1 MQLRFKNHLKSTSAL
16 ALTVTALMFFVPGT
30 KAGAAQADSTY
41 NKLFDKEK
49 KAEDG
54 LFRMHLCEGKVYMD
68 IPRRLFGRDMLLG
81 STISAT
87 SDNKNGISGSKPE
100 DPLHFVFTEE
110 QNHVAMRLVSEEDS
124 DLDAIFRLFKKECY
138 NADSSAVVINATDL
152 FLSDD
157 KKLSPFDRF
166 SYNTSD
172 RKKRSETFR
181 KSESFIEDVKAFDDN
196 VSVKSSLS
204 YKYTLPDKGVNY
216 KDLPFTASV
225 TRSILLLDSIP
236 YMPRLVDS
244 RIAIFPTEKRIYGKG
259 FNGSKKIYYAN
270 RWRLEPSDI
279 EAYKRGEKVAPL
291 KPVVFYIDSAF
302 PESWKPYI
310 KEGVEQWNE
319 MFGEIGFK
327 DAVKAVDFP
336 EDDPSF
342 DPDNLK
348 YSSVRYVPIPIQ
360 NAMGPSW
367 TDPRSGEII
376 NATVYLYHDAVELI
390 NNWLFVQTAQV
401 DTAARH
407 ANIDEKIVG
416 DALRY
421 VVSHEIGHCLGFMHN
436 MSASANVP
444 LDSLRSASYTQKYGT
459 TTSIMDYARFN
470 YVAQPEDSLKGLKL
484 TPPRFGQYDRF
495 VTAWNYT
502 PTFSGSPQE
511 EYTVTSRWLTEAL
524 GDPLYRYGKQ
534 QDEIVDPR
542 SQTEDLSDDAVGASA
557 YGISNLKYILS
568 NMNDWL
574 KDEDLDYSR
583 RRALYNAILNQYLQ
597 YIGHVYGYVGGICLY
612 ERFST
617 DPGVNYEPV
626 SASYQR
632 KALGFILQELQDLEW
647 FDNKSVLDN
656 FPQAE
661 PMSSVIRDYVMKM
674 VMGAPSKT
682 ELCASKSDDPFTPE
696 ECMEMIFNSVWSPL
710 KKGDLTAAQ
719 MQLQR
724 SYLESICG
732 SASVP
737 YGKSSRSLR
746 QDNSAYSEAEA
757 LYHEDRMRPSDYYG
771 YILRIKKMLKKG
783 SRSSDKA
790 TSNHCTQLL
799 YNLDKSLEG

>member
-1 MQLRFKNHLKSTSAL
+1 MKFNLHHKLSFVL
-16 ALTVTALMFFVPGT
+16 ALVTCPVILFASGAP
-30 KAGAAQADSTY
+30 AGAAKADSTY
-41 NKLFDKEK
+41 NKLFEK
-49 KAEDG
+49 QRKVADG

-68 IPRRLFGRDMLLG
+68 IPRTLFGRDMLLG

-87 SDNKNGISGSKPE
+87 SDNKNGVSGSKPE

-110 QNHVAMRLVSEEDS
+110 PDHVAMRLVSEEDS
-124 DLDAIFRLFKKECY
+124 DLNAIFKLFKKECY
-138 NADSSAVVINATDL
+138 NADSSVVVINATDL

-157 KKLSPFDRF
+157 KKLSPFDRY

-172 RKKRSETFR
+172 KKKRNETFR
-181 KSESFIEDVKAFDDN
+181 KSDSFIEDIKAFDDN

-204 YKYTLPDKGVNY
+204 YKYTLPDRGVNY

-244 RIAIFPTEKRIYGKG
+244 RIAIFPTEKRVYGKG
-259 FNGSKKIYYAN
+259 FTGSKKIYYAN
-270 RWRLEPSDI
+270 RWRLEPSDV
-279 EAYKRGEKVAPL
+279 EAYKRGEKVSPK
-291 KPVVFYIDSAF
+291 KPIVFYIDSAF

-319 MFGEIGFK
+319 IFGEIGFR
-327 DAVKAVDFP
+327 DAIKAVDFP

-390 NNWLFVQTAQV
+390 NNWLFVQTSQV

-407 ANIDEKIVG
+407 AYIDGKKAG

-444 LDSLRSASYTQKYGT
+444 LDSLRSPTYTQKYGT

-502 PTFSGSPQE
+502 PTFADNPQD
-511 EYTVTSRWLTEAL
+511 EYRITSRWLSEAIK
-524 GDPLYRYGKQ
+524 DPLYRYGKQ
-534 QDEIVDPR
+534 QDEIIDPR
-542 SQTEDLSDDAVGASA
+542 SQTEDLSDDAIGAST
-557 YGISNLKYILS
+557 YGISNLKYIMTR
-568 NMNDWL
+568 MNGWL
-574 KDEDLDYSR
+574 KDEDIDYSR
-583 RRALYNAILNQYLQ
+583 RRSLYNAILNQYLQ
-597 YIGHVYGYVGGICLY
+597 YIGHVYGYVGGIRLY
-612 ERFST
+612 ERLST

-626 SASYQR
+626 NADYQR
-632 KALGFILQELQDLEW
+632 RAMDFILGEMQDLEW
-647 FDNKSVLDN
+647 FDNKSILDN

-661 PMSSVIRDYVMKM
+661 PMSSVIRDYVFTM
-674 VMGAPSKT
+674 VMGAPAKT
-682 ELCASKSDDPFTPE
+682 ELCASKSADPFTPE
-696 ECMEMIFNSVWSPL
+696 ECMEMIFNAVWSPL
-710 KKGDLTAAQ
+710 KGGKLSAAQ

-724 SYLESICG
+724 SYLEAVCG

-737 YGKSSRSLR
+737 YGKNASRRSIS
-746 QDNSAYSEAEA
+746 QDISAYSEAEA
-757 LYHEDRMRPSDYYG
+757 LYHEDRLRPSDYYS
-771 YILRIKKMLKKG
+771 YVLRARKMLVKG
-783 SRSSDKA
+783 RKSSDKA
-790 TSNHCTQLL
+790 TSYHCMELL
-799 YNLDKSLEG
+799 HNLDKTLED